1 MNHITH
7 FILQGF
13 VILLLAPLVNGIIG
27 KIKAFSQKRQG
38 PPFLQLYYDIH
49 KLFKKDTVV
58 STVSSWIFKVTP
70 YMVFST
76 SSAAALLVPAVT
88 TALPENLPGDVILI
102 ISLLALGRFFMMLG
116 ALDTGSTFGGL
127 GSSREAL
134 ISALAEPSLLISL
147 ITLGLISKTT
157 SLPGIMVQ
165 MQSIETPLMQ
175 PVFVMLVLALLL
187 VILMDT
193 SRIPVDDPSTHL
205 ELTMV
210 HEAMMLEY
218 SGRYLA
224 LMELGSAI
232 KQLLLITLVV
242 NLFLPAPL
250 VPNGSGIMI
259 FLTGFA
265 LYVVKIVVVSGVIG
279 LLEVSTVKFRFFSV
293 PNIGALSLILSFL
306 GFLQYFVLGR

>member
-1 MNHITH
+1 
-7 FILQGF
+7 
-13 VILLLAPLVNGIIG
+13 
-27 KIKAFSQKRQG
+27 
-38 PPFLQLYYDIH
+38 
-49 KLFKKDTVV
+49 
-58 STVSSWIFKVTP
+58 
-70 YMVFST
+70 MVFAT
-76 SSAAALLVPAVT
+76 SLAAALLVPAVT
-88 TALPENLPGDVILI
+88 AVLPENLPGDVILI

-147 ITLGLISKTT
+147 LTLGLISKTT

-165 MQSIETPLMQ
+165 MQTIETPLMQ

-210 HEAMMLEY
+210 HEAMVLEY

-250 VPNGSGIMI
+250 VSLGSGIMV

-279 LLEVSTVKFRFFSV
+279 LIEVSTVKFRFFSV